1 MKALLFR
8 NQYQFAETLGKLT
21 ITDDSGIEVFSCD
34 TLELPWK
41 ENKNRISCIPEGTY
55 KAVFRDFGAYAN
67 RAFHIQQQNGNEVDG
82 RTGILIH
89 SGNFFTDTRG
99 CILVGKGYADIE
111 LKTKRKHIKK
121 DGILDILRSRKTM
134 DELLNLCSEFEI
146 EITSAHKKEIEILPI
161 EEDLMLEIEEILLP
175 LKVGDQA
182 FVSVKS
188 KLNLRKGP
196 STKES
201 IIKTLEDKEEV
212 TVKGLSNEW
221 AEIQTIGLSGWV
233 SDKYINREDNFG
245 VVKVNSGHLNI
256 RRNSNLSSEK
266 LINGGL
272 NNGEKVEIIEKKED
286 WLKVNCRYEIGY
298 VYQDYLKK

>member
-41 ENKNRISCIPEGTY
+41 ENKNRISCIPEGIY

-67 RAFHIQQQNGNEVDG
+67 RAFHIQQKNGKEVEG

-146 EITSAHKKEIEILPI
+146 EITSKHK
-161 EEDLMLEIEEILLP
+161 EEKLLFEDDLTLEVENMLSP
-175 LKVGDQA
+175 LKVGDHA
-182 FVSVKS
+182 FVNVKS

-196 STKES
+196 STSES
-201 IIKTLEDKEEV
+201 IIKTLEDNEEII
-212 TVKGLSNEW
+212 VKGLLNEW
-221 AEIQTIGLSGWV
+221 VEVQTIGLSGWV
-233 SDKYINREDNFG
+233 SDKYITKNG
-245 VVKVNSGHLNI
+245 CVGKVKLKNGHLNI
-256 RRNSNLSSEK
+256 REKPNLSSEK
-266 LINGGL
+266 LVNNGL
-272 NNGEKVEIIEKKED
+272 NNNETVEITEIKEG
-286 WLKVNCRYEIGY
+286 WLKVNCRNEIGY
-298 VYQDYLKK
+298 VYQEFLKK